1 MSIAMPKGDFDTDPQ
16 TTYLFLDQI
25 GSTLSEHWT
34 INEVQLVSHDQTF
47 DIRVFYVAVNGQD
60 LHVEFIGHEYGE
72 TAEDVAA
79 QMVQQLYGASA
90 RFAGHPGRRSGF
102 PRHVSQDPT
111 DLANAGVG
119 GLSI

>member
-1 MSIAMPKGDFDTDPQ
+1 
-16 TTYLFLDQI
+16 
-25 GSTLSEHWT
+25 
-34 INEVQLVSHDQTF
+34 LVSHDEAF
-47 DIRVFYVAVNGQD
+47 DIRVFYGAVNGQD

-79 QMVQQLYGASA
+79 RMVQQLYGAYA

-111 DLANAGVG
+111 RLTNSGMG